1 MKLNRSR
8 ALRSALGILWGF
20 CLVSLCHGQITTTL
34 TISPPSLAFT
44 MTAGGA
50 APANQNVTLSS
61 SYGTLA
67 WIASEPTQSVTFTP
81 TEGLV
86 AAGQPIT
93 VGVSL
98 PTAGKLAVGVY
109 HYTAVLSC
117 STPGANLCQNQII
130 TLPITLNVVSANQ
143 PPVSPL
149 SLNFSSPSGRVPP
162 PQVLTITSNSGT
174 ISWGV
179 STTLT
184 SKNAPANW
192 ISVGPTSGSA
202 SPGSPGQTTVSI
214 SQVILGFPAGTY
226 TANVV
231 VSTSSVIFPF
241 ARLAEA
247 NSTQTIQVTLTVG
260 QNSLLLSP
268 SSMVFAAVA
277 NAPGPGQI
285 LNVSTTTGSLPFT
298 AAVSAGTWL
307 SVSPLSATA
316 PANLNVSVQP
326 SGLTPGTYSAFINL
340 TASGS
345 VNAQAYPVT
354 LIVESA
360 PDDTTTFNYT
370 IGGALPAPRALAP
383 FSSTGSPVAVVASAG
398 SDQGNWLSVNP
409 TSTTLGP
416 SGTTFTLTASPGS
429 LPAGQYHGVMALTDL
444 AGDTSYVNLATLNIT
459 GGANNYYYSDLVFA
473 GGFQTTL
480 TLINESPQ
488 NVTCTT
494 TFYSDSGGPLT
505 VPFAQG
511 PISSRTDVLPPGN
524 SVHDQTI
531 ASLAAVVTQGWAQ
544 SACSGPIQA
553 SLLYRYYTNGVAASE
568 AGVNAETAPTT
579 SFVTFAQTAT
589 GVAYANPSTTQTANI
604 TFTVF
609 NTAGVQ
615 LVTTTISLG
624 PLAHDAKNISGSATA
639 LFPALTTFSG
649 SLKIT
654 STIPIISLS
663 LNAEAFPVISSLP
676 PGDLPGGFGGGGGPA
691 TYYFSDLAFAGGF
704 QSTLTLIN
712 YSATSITCTTKFYSD
727 AGGLLSVPFSQG
739 SSSSRTDIL
748 PPGGSLHDQTQAS
761 LTAAVSQGWAQSS
774 CAGPIQASLL
784 YRFYTSGVATS
795 EAGVNAEPGATT
807 KFVTFAQTATG
818 VAYANPSTTQS
829 ALITFSIISNTGAR
843 LQTTTLT
850 LAPLAHDAK
859 NIAGN
864 PSALFPSLTTFTG
877 SLEITSSIPIISLSL
892 NAEAFPVISSLP
904 PGDLP
909 AATTVY

>member
-1 MKLNRSR
+1 M
-8 ALRSALGILWGF
+8 
-20 CLVSLCHGQITTTL
+20 TL
-34 TISPPSLAFT
+34 T
-44 MTAGGA
+44 
-50 APANQNVTLSS
+50 
-61 SYGTLA
+61 
-67 WIASEPTQSVTFTP
+67 
-81 TEGLV
+81 
-86 AAGQPIT
+86 
-93 VGVSL
+93 
-98 PTAGKLAVGVY
+98 
-109 HYTAVLSC
+109 
-117 STPGANLCQNQII
+117 
-130 TLPITLNVVSANQ
+130 VSAPNL
-143 PPVSPL
+143 PVSPL
-149 SLNFSSPSGRVPP
+149 SLTFSSLSGRVPP
-162 PQVLTITSNSGT
+162 PQVLTITSSSGT
-174 ISWGV
+174 ISWGAA
-179 STTLT
+179 TTLT
-184 SKNAPANW
+184 SNNAPANW
-192 ISVGPTSGSA
+192 ISVAPASGSA
-202 SPGSPGQTTVSI
+202 SPGSPGQTTVTI
-214 SQVILGFPAGTY
+214 SNSVLRFPVGTY

-231 VSTSSVIFPF
+231 VSTSTVLFPF
-241 ARLAEA
+241 VRRAAA
-247 NSTQTIQVTLTVG
+247 NTTQTIQVTLTVG
-260 QNSLLLSP
+260 QNSLLLTP
-268 SSMVFAAVA
+268 SAMVFAGLA
-277 NAPGPGQI
+277 NAPGPSQI

-298 AAVSAGTWL
+298 AAASSAWL

-326 SGLTPGTYSAFINL
+326 SGLAPGTYSAFVNL

-354 LIVESA
+354 LIVEGT
-360 PDDTTTFNYT
+360 PDGTTTFNYT
-370 IGGALPAPRALAP
+370 IGGALPAPQPLAP

-444 AGDTSYVNLATLNIT
+444 AGDTSYVNLATLNVT
-459 GGANNYYYSDLVFA
+459 GGTNTYYYSDLVFA

-480 TLINESPQ
+480 TLINDSPQ
-488 NVTCTT
+488 SVTCTT
-494 TFYSDSGGPLT
+494 NFYSDSGGPLA
-505 VPFAQG
+505 VPFALG
-511 PISSRTDVLPPGN
+511 TISSRTDVLLPGN

-544 SACSGPIQA
+544 SSCSGPIQA
-553 SLLYRYYTNGVAASE
+553 SLLYRYYTKDPVSGKDVAASE

-609 NTAGVQ
+609 NTAGAQ

-624 PLAHDAKNISGSATA
+624 PLAHDAKNIAGSPTA
-639 LFPALTTFSG
+639 FFPSLTTFSG

-676 PGDLPGGFGGGGGPA
+676 PGDLPGGFGAGGGPA

-712 YSATSITCTTKFYSD
+712 YSASSITCTTKFYSD
-727 AGGLLSVPFSQG
+727 AGGLLSVPFTQG
-739 SSSSRTDIL
+739 SISSRTDIL
-748 PPGGSLHDQTQAS
+748 PPGGSLHDQTVAS
-761 LTAAVSQGWAQSS
+761 LAAAVSQGWAQSS
-774 CAGPIQASLL
+774 CTGPIQASLL
-784 YRFYTSGVATS
+784 YRFYTGGVAAS
-795 EAGVNAEPGATT
+795 EAGVNAEPSATT

-829 ALITFSIISNTGAR
+829 ALITFSIISSTGVR

-850 LAPLAHDAK
+850 LAPMAHDAK

-864 PSALFPSLTTFTG
+864 TSALFPSLTTFTG

-909 AATTVY
+909 AATILY